1 MYNSLHI
8 FKNSFNRYWL
18 LGLVGL
24 VVSLCYIPTGWG
36 QEKSEIDELRALLQQ
51 TQEVMQQQ
59 QQQMEILQ
67 KRILELEEKT
77 VETQEAQETIEET
90 LLSQEMESAGDG
102 SRYNENLSLHG
113 YYDFLYL
120 DATDSQSRSFILN
133 ELSLF
138 LRGTTEDE
146 RWTFF
151 SELEFELF
159 DGDDFYF
166 GGDAEESEF
175 EVETAWLEY
184 SFSDEL
190 QIRAGKLLLPQY
202 WQTYHYPNIT
212 LSTRPPAMVGRIF
225 PSNIIGLEAKGDWW
239 FDDQQG
245 ISYVAYIGNGGD
257 SEISEVD
264 QNENKAVG
272 GRLTTHFA
280 GSGSL
285 FDTLDFSVSGYSGQ
299 DHSNENETV
308 FGLDTQIRIKKW
320 EILSEFAWGD
330 QQVEY
335 KEIDE
340 SLVQLST
347 DTYGY
352 YVQLGYN
359 FKPRWHVFYRF
370 DEMDLNDDGLTP
382 WDSHQNTIGVNFRP
396 RSNIS
401 LKFELFEADID
412 RIDDPFYGIASAIV
426 YNF

>member
-1 MYNSLHI
+1 M
-8 FKNSFNRYWL
+8 
-18 LGLVGL
+18 
-24 VVSLCYIPTGWG
+24 
-36 QEKSEIDELRALLQQ
+36 
-51 TQEVMQQQ
+51 
-59 QQQMEILQ
+59 
-67 KRILELEEKT
+67 
-77 VETQEAQETIEET
+77 
-90 LLSQEMESAGDG
+90 
-102 SRYNENLSLHG
+102 
-113 YYDFLYL
+113 
-120 DATDSQSRSFILN
+120 
-133 ELSLF
+133 
-138 LRGTTEDE
+138 
-146 RWTFF
+146 
-151 SELEFELF
+151 
-159 DGDDFYF
+159 
-166 GGDAEESEF
+166 
-175 EVETAWLEY
+175 
-184 SFSDEL
+184 
-190 QIRAGKLLLPQY
+190 
-202 WQTYHYPNIT
+202 
-212 LSTRPPAMVGRIF
+212 
-225 PSNIIGLEAKGDWW
+225 
-239 FDDQQG
+239 
-245 ISYVAYIGNGGD
+245 AYIGNGGD

-299 DHSNENETV
+299 DHSNENKTV